1 MEDSQKKFEKEEEK
15 FIPKPA
21 PKKKKKMDPD
31 DEKIDTSFDSDSLAL
46 YGASLS
52 EQLDTQTPGEEK
64 FTPSLRHSKVNYF
77 KTGKNKVG

>member
-1 MEDSQKKFEKEEEK
+1 MEDSQKKIEKEEEK

-21 PKKKKKMDPD
+21 PIKKKKIDPD

-64 FTPSLRHSKVNYF
+64 FTPSDIQKSIISKQE
-77 KTGKNKVG
+77 KIK